1 MYHDQGEF
9 TPGVQYWFNIK
20 VQCNLSHL
28 QNKEQGHNHVHIC
41 RRRTS
46 NDHSGKRKFKKTSIL
61 VNQE

>member
-1 MYHDQGEF
+1 MVMYHDQGEF

-46 NDHSGKRKFKKTSIL
+46 NDHSGKRKF
-61 VNQE
+61 